1 MIFVFYILAALLVW
15 FSYKS
20 LRSGIAYLKYFK
32 QGLAKPASEYAPFVS
47 VIAPCRGVDH
57 GLEENLMALL
67 EQDYPAFE
75 VIFVV
80 DDESD
85 QAISVIK
92 RLSRKDAKYAK
103 NSRLIIAPKAVDSS
117 QKVEN
122 LREAV
127 LYATDESDV
136 FAFVDSDT
144 RPAK

>member
-47 VIAPCRGVDH
+47 VIAPCRGVDQ

-92 RLSRKDAKYAK
+92 RLSCTW
-103 NSRLIIAPKAVDSS
+103 RLNEDQTRSDF
-117 QKVEN
+117 
-122 LREAV
+122 RCR
-127 LYATDESDV
+127 ATGADVRGSLADV
-136 FAFVDSDT
+136 FCRRTCQGTTTVT
-144 RPAK
+144 RGQG